1 MQRSHLAAYVS
12 SVDERHHLAEQFPL
26 LLGFSEMVG
35 LVHQQALNWP
45 VEQFCS
51 VKARKMQN
59 KESQKE
65 VKRIG

>member
-1 MQRSHLAAYVS
+1 MV
-12 SVDERHHLAEQFPL
+12 EQFPL
-26 LLGFSEMVG
+26 LLGLSEMVG

-59 KESQKE
+59 KESQKD